1 MNLTRNI
8 ILGVIA
14 GVLIAI
20 ASILYFGGEE
30 ETVAK
35 QDKPATTQDEKVKKA
50 EKTPVAP
57 QKQSNG
63 FPEIIL
69 AKKAGEQISPWLIVL
84 KEVRKGDIEAVNKV
98 NPDLNINVLVDE
110 MDSPYHLA
118 DVGRDAI
125 IRFYEAEIEE
135 QIYKGSKRFL
145 SLYLDGSGKTNCK
158 NIPEKALPGNI
169 DIRISK
175 DFEDI
180 TGNFSK
186 ELNERISN
194 FFCALRSKD
203 YDRKEVKNLVKLT
216 EDAKTAIRNYFLV
229 GLKTPKKE
237 KSKKNINALHLI
249 QVRAFFMLGL
259 PF

>member
-1 MNLTRNI
+1 METQENTGTSRN
-8 ILGVIA
+8 GRGIA
-14 GVLIAI
+14 TWFVAAATIAI
-20 ASILYFGGEE
+20 AAMLYIHFFPGEE
-30 ETVAK
+30 AVAK
-35 QDKPATTQDEKVKKA
+35 QENSAITTQDEKIKKA

-118 DVGRDAI
+118 NVGRDAI

-135 QIYKGSKRFL
+135 QIYKGAKRFL

-203 YDRKEVKNLVKLT
+203 YDREEVKNLVKLT

-229 GLKTPKKE
+229 GLKTPKPKKKE
-237 KSKKNINALHLI
+237 
-249 QVRAFFMLGL
+249 
-259 PF
+259 